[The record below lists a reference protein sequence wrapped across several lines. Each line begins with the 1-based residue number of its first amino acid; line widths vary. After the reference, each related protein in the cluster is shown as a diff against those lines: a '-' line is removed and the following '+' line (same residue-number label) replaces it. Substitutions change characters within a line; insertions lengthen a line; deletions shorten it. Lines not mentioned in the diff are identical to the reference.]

1 MIENSKR
8 ELIALQVIKTLKTR
22 FDNFPEDFSDNR
34 NAPFHEAFLEAF
46 SEKLDGLVTS
56 IPVFISLS
64 SWMHGLNT
72 TLGQSFFEN
81 VAHILSDGEK
91 RKFENL
97 LISQN
102 QQTKI
107 IDIITELTNGTRK
120 PDSLLET
127 REIYSESQILDKRA
141 SDFSADVF
149 FEDESQL
156 VAIELKTVK
165 PNKGIF
171 KEEKLKMLNGK
182 ASLKNMYP
190 DKEIKYFLG
199 FPFDPLSEEPTGYN
213 KTDFMSYSVGFKK
226 YFNPDEI
233 LLADELW
240 SYLSGKENTMEEI
253 IRIINSI
260 ATPEF
265 LDDYNFIND
274 VKNIDIDKERFVAL
288 LKKWNLNMEIKIIE
302 HFGELK
308 EIIKKQKNMFR
319 VLNQNMFK
327 SDGKY
332 NYRRFERLNA
342 LIGVN

>member
-1 MIENSKR
+1 MIESSKK

-120 PDSLLET
+120 PDSFLET

-165 PNKGIF
+165 PNKSIF

-199 FPFDPLSEEPTGYN
+199 FPFDPLSEEPTCYN
-213 KTDFMSYSVGFKK
+213 KTDFMNYSVGFKK
-226 YFNPDEI
+226 YFDPNEI

-240 SYLSGKENTMEEI
+240 SYLSGRENTMEEI

-260 ATPEF
+260 ATPGF
-265 LDDYNFIND
+265 LDYYNFIND

-288 LKKWNLNMEIKIIE
+288 LKKWKLNMEIKIIE
-302 HFGELK
+302 HLGELK